1 MDPTRPR
8 HGQRQEEE
16 TDMARKNGKDRGIVE
31 NPPGSGVWWVDMR
44 HEGKRIRRK
53 VGTKSSALAV
63 YQRLKTEA
71 REGRLVPR
79 EKKRIFP
86 TVREVVT
93 ERVEGFSGRGIRNER
108 HYAAWWISQW
118 GDRRIDEITSDDI
131 RKMISH
137 LRGEGTWSDKT
148 INHVMGHLR
157 VALNQAVQAGKLD
170 KNPMD
175 AVRMLPVPRGRLRF
189 LTEGEE
195 QRLKETMAPEHFRL
209 VRFAIL
215 TGLRREKQFSLTWP
229 NIDLSNR
236 VLTIPRS
243 KHGDTRHVP
252 LSDEAIEI
260 LKAIRTETRVM
271 TAWCFP
277 SQNPTTHIDP
287 QNFYRRV
294 YLPALEKAG
303 IKEVTWHTLRHTCA
317 SRLVMAG
324 VDIRTVQEILGHKT
338 LAMTTRYSHLSAQHV
353 LTAINKIGMEKEGMV
368 KNQNLNYAA
377 TDNKL
382 I

>member
-1 MDPTRPR
+1 
-8 HGQRQEEE
+8 
-16 TDMARKNGKDRGIVE
+16 MARKDGVNRGIRE
-31 NPPGSGVWWVDMR
+31 LPPGSGVWWMDMR

-53 VGTKSSALAV
+53 IGSKSAALAV

-86 TVREVVT
+86 TVREIVT
-93 ERVEGFSGRGIRNER
+93 GRVEGFSGRGIKNER

-118 GDRRIDEITSDDI
+118 GDRRINEITADDI
-131 RKMISH
+131 RKMIAR
-137 LRGEGTWSDKT
+137 LKTEGAWSDKT

-157 VALNQAVQAGKLD
+157 VALNQAVTSGKLD

-175 AVRMLPVPRGRLRF
+175 TVKMLPVPRGRLRF

-195 QRLKETMAPEHFRL
+195 QRLREVMAPSDFRL

-215 TGLRREKQFSLTWP
+215 TGLRREEQFSLTWSD
-229 NIDLSNR
+229 IDLVNH

-243 KHGDTRHVP
+243 KHGGTRHVP

-271 TAWCFP
+271 SAWCFP

-303 IKEVTWHTLRHTCA
+303 IKDVVWHTLRHTCA

-338 LAMTTRYSHLSAQHV
+338 LAMTTRYSHLSGAH
-353 LTAINKIGMEKEGMV
+353 LTQAVNRISKGKISDGTDTKTDTKEIDVREGV
-368 KNQNLNYAA
+368 V
-377 TDNKL
+377 
-382 I
+382 